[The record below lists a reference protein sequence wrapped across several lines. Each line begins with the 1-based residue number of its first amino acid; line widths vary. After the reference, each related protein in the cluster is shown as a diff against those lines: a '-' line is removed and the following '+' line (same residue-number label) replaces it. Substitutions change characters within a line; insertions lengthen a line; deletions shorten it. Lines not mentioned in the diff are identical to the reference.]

1 MTARLAAAL
10 ALALVAQPALALSD
24 DAQQRGGSSGSSA
37 SAGAQH
43 HSSSGSSQ
51 SSGGSQAS
59 GSSSSSSGESQPQLT
74 DAQRRHPRAGTGT
87 GSRGGRVVYG
97 SPYYRSYYGYPGFY
111 SYYPYDSFYSGFGYY
126 PYGYGYYGGYG
137 YGGYGA
143 YGYGYRRYRETG
155 SIRLQ
160 VDPPETRVYV
170 DGYYAGVVDDF
181 DGLFQRLHV
190 SPGRHEIALKLDGYR
205 THKFKA
211 YVAEDHTLKV
221 HYDMAKGTGEDPED
235 VVGDP
240 ATVER
245 RAREARDE
253 GRGRYGYRDVDTR
266 HDRDDDVDADDDGS
280 ESGRLVVDVRP
291 GDASIYVDGEFRGT
305 GGDRISLKLSP
316 GRHRIEV
323 VRPGFRTA
331 EREVDVRA
339 GKTTDLNLEL
349 EHS

>member
-1 MTARLAAAL
+1 MTARFATAL
-10 ALALVAQPALALSD
+10 ALALSVQPGLALAD
-24 DAQQRGGSSGSSA
+24 NAHARGGSDGGSA

-43 HSSSGSSQ
+43 HSSSSGSSQ
-51 SSGGSQAS
+51 PAGGSQTSS
-59 GSSSSSSGESQPQLT
+59 GSSSSSSSDPQLT

-87 GSRGGRVVYG
+87 GYRHGGRVFV
-97 SPYYRSYYGYPGFY
+97 SPYYGAYYGYPGFY
-111 SYYPYDSFYSGFGYY
+111 GYYPYDSFYSGFGYPYYY
-126 PYGYGYYGGYG
+126 PYGYGGYG
-137 YGGYGA
+137 YGGYG
-143 YGYGYRRYRETG
+143 YGYGGYCYGTRRYRETA

-181 DGLFQRLHV
+181 DGIFQRLHV
-190 SPGRHEIALKLDGYR
+190 SPGRHEVTLKLDGYR

-211 YVAEDHTLKV
+211 YVSEDHTLKV
-221 HYDMAKGTGEDPED
+221 HYDMAKGSGEDPEE

-253 GRGRYGYRDVDTR
+253 GRYGYRDMDR
-266 HDRDDDVDADDDGS
+266 RERDRDDDDADAPDM
-280 ESGRLVVDVRP
+280 GRLVLEVRP

-305 GGDRISLKLSP
+305 ARDRMSLRLAP
-316 GRHRIEV
+316 GHHRIEV

-331 EREVDVRA
+331 EREVDLRP
-339 GKTTDLNLEL
+339 GKTTDINLEL
-349 EHS
+349 DRS